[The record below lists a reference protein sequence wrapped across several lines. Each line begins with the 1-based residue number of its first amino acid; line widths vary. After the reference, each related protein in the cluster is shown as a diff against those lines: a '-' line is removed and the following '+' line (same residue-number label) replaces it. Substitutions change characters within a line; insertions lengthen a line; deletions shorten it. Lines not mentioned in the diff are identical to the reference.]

1 MSKYMLID
9 EKNQRIYN
17 KFLEFKEYF
26 FDRGLSFFDKKIQL
40 FDNNEVFNEFE
51 RRCIT
56 NYDSSAKNHKEKFA
70 KQLKGSSEKVRH
82 YFANLSW
89 LHDFPIENKNIET
102 KHEELKL
109 ALGSYYD
116 EKSIRESLA
125 EAGIASYGLLNQYI
139 YEDIVFLHFFTKEYF
154 TTKGNP
160 HQIIKSINLTELR
173 QKLANEKFKNIQAV
187 PSRQMLHYLF
197 NPDYYEPIVDS
208 ASKRKIVDF
217 FNYDCSQKDIDDCIY
232 QIRETQFGFE
242 KSIYGYVLNHEDYS
256 QRKSIATIIKYEK
269 EDNKPDDDLIMFN
282 CTAESNE
289 DLLEKEKRKLE
300 NGMSAEELVYES
312 IKKNVDRTIFI
323 NQFKKYSHEKVET
336 INENFERL
344 IHFSKHCNRYSS
356 FDLIATK
363 GQELQFIE
371 VKSTSGNEIYFS
383 RNEIKFAYNHLSN
396 YQVKVVKD
404 KTIYDINMNEMIKE
418 VFETLYDNQ
427 QLWQCETIK
436 FKIDFSK

>member
-1 MSKYMLID
+1 MSRYMLTD

-17 KFLEFKEYF
+17 KFLEFKECF
-26 FDRGLSFFDKKIQL
+26 FAKGISFFDKKIQL
-40 FDNNEVFNEFE
+40 FDDNEVFDEFE

-56 NYDSSAKNHKEKFA
+56 HYDSSSKNHKEKFV
-70 KQLKGSSEKVRH
+70 KQLEGSPEKVRH
-82 YFANLSW
+82 YFANLCW

-139 YEDIVFLHFFTKEYF
+139 YEDIVFLHFFTKEYL
-154 TTKGNP
+154 TTKGSP
-160 HQIIKSINLTELR
+160 HQIIKSIDLTELR
-173 QKLANEKFKNIQAV
+173 QKLADEKFKNIQAV

-208 ASKRKIVDF
+208 ASKRKIVNF

-242 KSIYGYVLNHEDYS
+242 KSIYGYVLNHEDHS

-269 EDNKPDDDLIMFN
+269 KDNKPDDDLIMFN
-282 CTAESNE
+282 CKAESNE

-312 IKKNVDRTIFI
+312 IKLNVDRKVFV
-323 NQFKKYSHEKVET
+323 NQFSKYSQEKVEKV
-336 INENFERL
+336 NENFERL
-344 IHFSKHCNRYSS
+344 IHYSKHYNRYSS
-356 FDLIATK
+356 FDLISTR
-363 GQELQFIE
+363 GQELLFIE
-371 VKSTSGNEIYFS
+371 VKSTLGNEIYFS
-383 RNEIKFAYNHLSN
+383 RNEINFAHKYLDN

-404 KTIYDINMNEMIKE
+404 KTIYDIDMKDMIKE
-418 VFETLYDNQ
+418 VFKTLYDNQ
-427 QLWQCETIK
+427 QAWQCQIIK
-436 FKIDFSK
+436 FKVDFNQ